1 MQKSYDSTDENLI
14 EKSVLN
20 SEKKIKHTL
29 QDNPLSKNIDRVV
42 NFIGD
47 IFCWLWLVLL
57 IVIITNV
64 ALRYLFS
71 KGMIELEELQ
81 WYLFAAA
88 WLAGLSYTFISDGHV
103 RVDVLHEGF
112 SFKTQMWVELI
123 GLLTLF
129 MPFVCFIIYSS
140 IPFVEL
146 SWVTN
151 ETSQSANG
159 LGARW
164 LIKGCLLFSFILLF
178 LVGSARLLRVVSS
191 LKHGPVQSPK
201 GVANDY

>member
-1 MQKSYDSTDENLI
+1 MQKSNDSTDENLI

-29 QDNPLSKNIDRVV
+29 QDNPLSKNIDRCV
-42 NFIGD
+42 NFIGEV
-47 IFCWLWLVLL
+47 FCWLWFVLL
-57 IVIITNV
+57 IVIIVNV
-64 ALRYLFS
+64 ALRYVFS

-112 SFKTQMWVELI
+112 QFKTQMWVELI
-123 GLLTLF
+123 GLLVLF
-129 MPFVCFIIYSS
+129 MPFVCFIIYFS

-151 ETSQSANG
+151 ERSQSANG

-191 LKHGPVQSPK
+191 LKHGSVQSTK
-201 GVANDY
+201 GA